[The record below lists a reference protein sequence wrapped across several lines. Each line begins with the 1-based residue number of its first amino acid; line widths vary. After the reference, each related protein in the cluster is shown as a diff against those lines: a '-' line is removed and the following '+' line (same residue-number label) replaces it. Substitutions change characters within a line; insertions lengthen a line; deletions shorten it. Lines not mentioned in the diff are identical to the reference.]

1 MANKPENIRAKIKAE
16 IDASQNIKEPGKI
29 SVYLNKDGFLFFGTK
44 KIVVK
49 GRVVSEKEKEHVF
62 EIARNLAG
70 EMEVV
75 DELTVKKV

>member
-1 MANKPENIRAKIKAE
+1 MANKAENIRAKIKAE

-29 SVYLNKDGFLFFGTK
+29 SVYVNKDGFLFFGTK

-62 EIARNLAG
+62 EIARNQAG

-75 DELTVKKV
+75 DELTVKKI